1 MKQNW
6 KYQKMGDTFVLQMG
20 KTPPRKNEKYWG
32 GNNTW
37 ISIGDMG
44 NSKFISSSKEKIS
57 DLAIKDTGIK
67 IVPKGTVIMSFKLSV
82 GKVGI
87 ANSDLYSNE
96 AIMAFIPKCETT
108 IISDYLFYYLK
119 GYKWENSNRAVKG
132 ITLNKELISKGI
144 IAIPGIEAQ
153 RLIVEELDLIQ
164 SIIDKQKRQLLELDN
179 LQQSIFHNMFG
190 DPITNEKD
198 FSYSPL
204 KESVIEMFL
213 GPFGS
218 ALKTSFYVGQ
228 DKSFCMVYEQKHA
241 IKGTFNLENHFID
254 QERFHALKR
263 FEVIPGDF
271 IMSCRGTIG
280 KVFLL
285 PDNAP
290 KGIIHPSLMK
300 IRIKKEIYTNL
311 FFEYL
316 LKKIIER
323 EHTKGNC
330 VQMAITA
337 KELGAKKVICPPLAL
352 QEEFAEKIEA
362 IERQKELIKKS
373 IADSEQLLNYTMDK
387 YFG

>member
-144 IAIPGIEAQ
+144 IAIPGIEEQ

-190 DPITNEKD
+190 DPITNEK
-198 FSYSPL
+198 
-204 KESVIEMFL
+204 KWQTKKVIEVVKFQRGYDL
-213 GPFGS
+213 PTSNRIQDGGYPIFGS
-218 ALKTSFYVGQ
+218 NGMVGYHNEY
-228 DKSFCMVYEQKHA
+228 MIE
-241 IKGTFNLENHFID
+241 KGIVTG
-254 QERFHALKR
+254 R
-263 FEVIPGDF
+263 
-271 IMSCRGTIG
+271 SGTIG
-280 KVFLL
+280 LVFCYDKPFWPLNTTL
-285 PDNAP
+285 FSINTF
-290 KGIIHPSLMK
+290 GN
-300 IRIKKEIYTNL
+300 NL
-311 FFEYL
+311 IFLKYL
-316 LKKIIER
+316 ISNFHLERFKAGASVPTLNRNEFHNKKIIS
-323 EHTKGNC
+323 
-330 VQMAITA
+330 I
-337 KELGAKKVICPPLAL
+337 PLAL

>member
-6 KYQKMGDTFVLQMG
+6 KYKC
-20 KTPPRKNEKYWG
+20 
-32 GNNTW
+32 
-37 ISIGDMG
+37 
-44 NSKFISSSKEKIS
+44 
-57 DLAIKDTGIK
+57 IKDICKQGSSNIIINKIKDNEGEFSLFGASGLVKKIDFFQSGSPYIGIVK
-67 IVPKGTVIMSFKLSV
+67 DGSGV
-82 GKVGI
+82 GKV
-87 ANSDLYSNE
+87 NSYPAKSSLVGTMQYIFPNEGTDLSFLKYALQGLNLSSFASGA
-96 AIMAFIPKCETT
+96 AIPHIYFKDYGKCK
-108 IISDYLFYYLK
+108 IH
-119 GYKWENSNRAVKG
+119 V
-132 ITLNKELISKGI
+132 
-144 IAIPGIEAQ
+144 PGIEVQ

-254 QERFHALKR
+254 QERYHALKR

-373 IADSEQLLNYTMDK
+373 IADSEQLFNYTMDK

>member
-144 IAIPGIEAQ
+144 IAIPGIEEQ

-190 DPITNEKD
+190 DLLDNKKSNKT
-198 FSYSPL
+198 L
-204 KESVIEMFL
+204 KEVAEYFIGLTYKPSDVSNSGTIVLRSSNIQGNQLDFKDIVRVSINVSEKKKVKEGDILMCARN
-213 GPFGS
+213 GS
-218 ALKTSFYVGQ
+218 AKLV
-228 DKSFCMVYEQKHA
+228 
-241 IKGTFNLENHFID
+241 
-254 QERFHALKR
+254 
-263 FEVIPGDF
+263 
-271 IMSCRGTIG
+271 G
-280 KVFLL
+280 KV
-285 PDNAP
+285 A
-290 KGIIHPSLMK
+290 
-300 IRIKKEIYTNL
+300 RIKKMSEEMSFGAFMTIIRSRYNDFL
-311 FFEYL
+311 FHFFKSAFFRSQL
-316 LKKIIER
+316 NSSKTATINQITSKMLDKI
-323 EHTKGNC
+323 
-330 VQMAITA
+330 
-337 KELGAKKVICPPLAL
+337 KVPIPPLAL

-373 IADSEQLLNYTMDK
+373 IADSEQLFNYTMDK